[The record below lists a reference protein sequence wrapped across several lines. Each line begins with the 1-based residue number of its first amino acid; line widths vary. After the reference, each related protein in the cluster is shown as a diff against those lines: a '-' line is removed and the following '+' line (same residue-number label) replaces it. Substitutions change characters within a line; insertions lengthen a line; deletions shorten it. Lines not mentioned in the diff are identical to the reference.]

1 MRPLAFF
8 AAALAILSA
17 GCGDDPTAPAHI
29 RPDLAV
35 GSDTTTGASI
45 TTDKDDYAPGDSVRI
60 AGDRW
65 AAGEAVH
72 FHLTREPQTAADGE
86 WDVEADEAGTFQSG
100 FQVADSDLGVTFTLT
115 ATGPMSGSV
124 VKTVFTDGATVLK
137 SATFTPAS
145 PAAGASFSVQLEV
158 DVNGSGGGRIWKGT
172 QLWIDSGTKTCYNT
186 ADHVNANGTYV
197 ETVSGLT
204 APAAGSSHTLN
215 AQLYETDNCTD
226 PKAGGEK
233 SFAFTLAVPAGPT
246 KLAFTTTAVT
256 GVVGQCLGPITVETR
271 NASDAA
277 TNVTSATTVSL
288 ASDGTGAFFSDNA
301 CGTAA
306 TSVGIASGNN
316 SATFYYKA
324 TAKGD
329 GTHQLTASAT
339 GLTSANQTQTIEF
352 APANKLIFT
361 SAAFGTTTH
370 PVVVG
375 QCSPQVTAQTQN
387 ADGAMNPAS
396 SVTVALTS
404 TSTGGSFYSDAGC
417 SSAITSVTIPTSGNS
432 ANLYYKD
439 VKAGSPKITG
449 AATGFT
455 SAEQTETIGK
465 GTPAFSNLASPKIT
479 YGDTP
484 TTLSGEIAAGT
495 LFPTGNVSITLNGV
509 TQQAA
514 IGTDGKFSSSF
525 ATGALGVAASPYTVT
540 YKYAGGDDFNA
551 VSPDGTGT
559 LTVDKATPAFSDL
572 SSPEIAYGQ
581 GPTAISG
588 KVAKGSLYP
597 SGSVTITL
605 NGTSQQAAIDGST
618 GAFSASFA
626 TSALPVSGSPYTIA
640 YQYGG
645 DANFKAASD
654 GAGALTVNQ
663 AATTTAIVSLSA
675 APYIVN
681 GQVTVNLSLT
691 PEYGGTPTGSVE
703 VSDGAGTTCTAVLP
717 ATSCQLTFTT
727 VGTKNLTAT
736 YGGDGNFKTSVSSP
750 ATTITVKYN
759 FSGFFAPVDR
769 PNMMNVSKAGQAIP
783 LKWRLTDATGAPIT
797 SLSAVS
803 VRAVGL
809 SCSLATSLDQIEEYA
824 ANSSGLQNLG
834 DGNYQFNWKT
844 PATYANSCKS
854 IALDFGAYV
863 ESPSAYFTF
872 KK

>member
-1 MRPLAFF
+1 MRRATRCASLATD
-8 AAALAILSA
+8 
-17 GCGDDPTAPAHI
+17 G
-29 RPDLAV
+29 RP
-35 GSDTTTGASI
+35 GRPSI
-45 TTDKDDYAPGDSVRI
+45 
-60 AGDRW
+60 
-65 AAGEAVH
+65 
-72 FHLTREPQTAADGE
+72 FHLTREPQTSADGE
-86 WDVEADEAGTFQSG
+86 WDVEAGEAGTFQSG
-100 FQVADSDLGVTFTLT
+100 FRVLDSDLGVTFTLT
-115 ATGPMSGSV
+115 ATGPVSGSV

-145 PAAGASFSVQLEV
+145 PAAGASFSVELEV
-158 DVNGSGGGRIWKGT
+158 DVNGSGAGRTWKGT

-186 ADHVNANGTYV
+186 ADHINANGTYL

-215 AQLYETDNCTD
+215 AQLYETDNCSD

-233 SFAFTLAVPAGPT
+233 SFPFTLAAPAGPT
-246 KLAFTTTAVT
+246 KLAFTT
-256 GVVGQCLGPITVETR
+256 
-271 NASDAA
+271 
-277 TNVTSATTVSL
+277 
-288 ASDGTGAFFSDNA
+288 
-301 CGTAA
+301 
-306 TSVGIASGNN
+306 
-316 SATFYYKA
+316 
-324 TAKGD
+324 
-329 GTHQLTASAT
+329 
-339 GLTSANQTQTIEF
+339 
-352 APANKLIFT
+352 
-361 SAAFGTTTH
+361 AAFGTTAH
-370 PVVVG
+370 PVIVG
-375 QCSPQVTAQTQN
+375 QCSPQVTVQTQN

-396 SVTVALTS
+396 NVTVALTS
-404 TSTGGSFYSDAGC
+404 TSTGGSFYSDASC
-417 SSAITSVTIPTSGNS
+417 SAAVTSVTIPTSGNS

-465 GTPAFSNLASPKIT
+465 GTPAFSNLASPTIT
-479 YGDTP
+479 YGDAP
-484 TTLSGEIAAGT
+484 TTLSGEIAAGA

-525 ATGALGVAASPYTVT
+525 ATGALGVAGSPYTVT
-540 YKYAGGDDFNA
+540 YKYAGDDDFNA

-559 LTVDKATPAFSDL
+559 LTVDKATPAFSNL
-572 SSPEIAYGQ
+572 SSPTIAYGQ

-588 KVAKGSLYP
+588 KVAKGSLIP
-597 SGSVTITL
+597 TGSVTITL
-605 NGTSQQAAIDGST
+605 NGTSQQAAINGST

-645 DANFKAASD
+645 DANFKAAPD
-654 GAGALTVNQ
+654 GGGTLTVNQ

-675 APYIVN
+675 APYVVN
-681 GQVTVNLSLT
+681 GQVTVNLSVT
-691 PEYGGTPTGSVE
+691 PEFSGTPTGSVE
-703 VSDGAGTTCTAVLP
+703 VSDGTGTTCTAVLP
-717 ATSCQLTFTT
+717 ATSCALTFTT

-736 YGGDGNFKTSVSSP
+736 YGGDDNFKTSASSP

-759 FSGFFAPVDR
+759 FSEFFAPVDR

-797 SLSAVS
+797 NLSGVT

-844 PATYANSCKS
+844 PTTYANSCKS